1 MKKSKL
7 IEADTEI
14 KKKNHDT
21 RCFQR
26 LSNFSKLDVVEWVL
40 FKITKNWEQNLL
52 LMHPKGNPFNL
63 QSDFKVHNSKSCQ
76 VN

>member
-21 RCFQR
+21 RCIQR

-40 FKITKNWEQNLL
+40 FKIT
-52 LMHPKGNPFNL
+52 
-63 QSDFKVHNSKSCQ
+63 
-76 VN
+76 